1 MDVIHRINYLR
12 EQIESA
18 NKAYHQDD
26 QPMMSDYQYDMYLK
40 ELIAL
45 EEAHPE
51 YDDAAS
57 PSKKIGGDVLSKF
70 EKVTHDTP
78 MMSLSNVFNKE
89 ELLKFHER
97 ITEKISISY
106 VSELKIDGLAVSLKY
121 EQGIF
126 IRAATRGNGSIGED
140 VTKNVQTIKSLPLKL
155 TQPLSLEVRGEIF
168 MPHKSFE
175 AVNKERMNEHLA
187 VFANPRNAAAGT
199 IRQLDPKVVSK
210 RNLDMYVYTLV
221 NQENYVSSQNEA
233 LTFLQSLGFKVNP
246 HYQHAETFDALWA
259 SIQTFDTLRKGLP
272 YDTDGV
278 VVKVNEIQTYDYI
291 GYTAKYPKW
300 ATAYKFQAEI
310 APTILKDIT
319 FQVGRTGMI
328 TPVAELESVTVSGTN
343 VSRATLHNEDYIQS
357 KDIRIGDRV
366 FIHKAGEIIPEVI
379 EVDMSYRQQ
388 QKVFEM
394 IKTCPVCHQTIHRSN
409 KEADYYCI
417 NPDCDAK
424 KVGALIHF
432 ASRVAMDIDSL
443 GEKVVE
449 MLYAQNYIKTIQD
462 IYTLHTH
469 EEALKKLP
477 GFGDKKVSKL
487 LDAIEQSKKQ
497 PAERL
502 LFGLGI
508 KHVGAKV
515 AKNLMKA
522 FQSIHD
528 LAQASKPSLLDI
540 YDIGEEI
547 ADAIIDYFNQPSNQQ
562 LLSDLNGFGLTL
574 EAKQVSVKEHA
585 FNNKTFVLTGK
596 LESLSRDQATEIIES
611 LGGKVSSSV
620 SKLTDYVLA
629 GSDAG
634 SKLKKAEQ
642 LGITILNEDTFKGM
656 THDA

>member
-1 MDVIHRINYLR
+1 MDVIQRINYLR
-12 EQIESA
+12 TQIESA

-26 QPMMSDYQYDMYLK
+26 QPIMTDHQYDMYLK

-57 PSKKIGGDVLSKF
+57 PSKKIGGDILSKF
-70 EKVTHDTP
+70 DKVTHDTP

-97 ITEKISISY
+97 IAEKTSVSY

-121 EQGIF
+121 EEGQF
-126 IRAATRGNGSIGED
+126 VRAATRGNGSVGED

-155 TQPLSLEVRGEIF
+155 TQPLSIEVRGEIF

-175 AVNKERMNEHLA
+175 SVNKERIKENLA

-199 IRQLDPKVVSK
+199 IRQLDPKVVAK
-210 RNLDMYVYTLV
+210 RNLDMFVYTLV
-221 NQENYVSSQNEA
+221 NQENYVSSQEEA
-233 LTFLQSLGFKVNP
+233 LTFLQTLGFKVNP
-246 HYQHAETFDALWA
+246 HYQHAASFDALWA
-259 SIQTFDTLRKGLP
+259 SIESFDALRKALP

-278 VVKVNEIQTYDYI
+278 VVKVNDIQTYDYI

-328 TPVAELESVTVSGTN
+328 TPVAELDSVTVSGTN
-343 VSRATLHNEDYIQS
+343 VSRATLHNEDYIKS

-379 EVDMSYRQQ
+379 EVDMSYRRQQ
-388 QKVFEM
+388 QAFEM
-394 IKTCPVCHQTIHRSN
+394 IKTCPVCQQTIQRRQG
-409 KEADYYCI
+409 EADYYCV
-417 NPDCDAK
+417 NPYCDAK

-449 MLYAQNYIKTIQD
+449 LLYTQNYLKTIQD

-469 EEALKKLP
+469 EDTLKELP

-487 LDAIEQSKKQ
+487 IEAIEQSKTK

-528 LAQASKPSLLDI
+528 LAHASKASLLDI
-540 YDIGEEI
+540 YDVGEEI
-547 ADAIIDYFNQPSNQQ
+547 ADAIIDYFHQPSNQQ
-562 LLSDLNGFGLTL
+562 LLHDLESFGLTL
-574 EAKQVSVKEHA
+574 EAKQLNIKDHA
-585 FNNKTFVLTGK
+585 FNGKTFVLTGK

-620 SKLTDYVLA
+620 SKLTDYLLA

-642 LGITILNEDTFKGM
+642 LGIKILNEDTFKGM

>member
-1 MDVIHRINYLR
+1 MDVINRINYLR

-18 NKAYHQDD
+18 NKAYHQED
-26 QPMMSDYQYDMYLK
+26 QPIMSDHQYDMYLK

-51 YDDAAS
+51 HDDASS
-57 PSKKIGGDVLSKF
+57 PSKKIGGPILSKF

-78 MMSLSNVFNKE
+78 MMSLSNVFNRE
-89 ELLKFHER
+89 ELYKFHER
-97 ITEKISISY
+97 IAEKTSVSY

-121 EQGIF
+121 EKGMF
-126 IRAATRGNGSIGED
+126 VRAATRGNGSIGED

-155 TQPLSLEVRGEIF
+155 TQPISIEVRGEIF

-175 AVNKERMNEHLA
+175 AVNKERMKDNVA

-210 RNLDMYVYTLV
+210 RNLDMFVYTLV
-221 NQENYVSSQNEA
+221 NQENHVSSQEEA
-233 LTFLQSLGFKVNP
+233 LKFLQKLGFKVNP
-246 HYQHAETFDALWA
+246 HYQHASTFDALWA
-259 SIQTFDTLRKGLP
+259 SIQTFDTLRKELP

-278 VVKVNEIQTYDYI
+278 VVKVNDIQSYDYI

-310 APTILKDIT
+310 APTILNDIT

-328 TPVAELESVTVSGTN
+328 TPVAELESVNVSGTN
-343 VSRATLHNEDYIQS
+343 VSRATLHNEDYIHS

-379 EVDMSYRQQ
+379 EVDMSFRNQQ
-388 QKVFEM
+388 QAFEM
-394 IKTCPVCHQTIHRSN
+394 IKTCPVCHQRILRSDG
-409 KEADYYCI
+409 EADYYCI
-417 NPDCDAK
+417 NPECGAK

-449 MLYAQNYIKTIQD
+449 FLYIQGYLKTIQD

-469 EEALKKLP
+469 EEALKVLP

-497 PAERL
+497 PVERL

-515 AKNLMKA
+515 AKNVMKT

-528 LAQASKPSLLDI
+528 LAKASKQSLLDI

-547 ADAIIDYFNQPSNQQ
+547 ADAIIDYFDQPSNQQ
-562 LLSDLNGFGLTL
+562 LLNDLERFGLTL
-574 EAKQVSVKEHA
+574 EAKQVTIKEHA

-620 SKLTDYVLA
+620 SKVTDYVLA